1 MMFVFVL
8 IKHLDVEWNRAN
20 YC

>member
-1 MMFVFVL
+1 MFVFVL